1 MRQCRLFPTKT
12 ARGGFTLIELL
23 VVIAIIAVLIALL
36 LPAVQQAREA
46 ARYSQCR
53 NTLKQMALASH
64 NFHDTYGAFPPLD
77 LSPRWGAWFLM
88 IQPYMENSVGFNKW
102 NTRKSYFGNSGAQFG
117 YPYQYE
123 PVAYGSD
130 KAWQYCP
137 SFRSPGHFINGQ
149 SFAAT
154 GCNNGSFG
162 AGDIA
167 TPSQFA
173 TAQQDGPANG
183 TGTVVRYRGAVGRTD
198 YVAAAIDLAGTAIFG
213 STTANPNGLFQRA
226 IDGSTGT
233 FANCEAG
240 ANCVSMSSAGNAQQ
254 NLDPAYRCQC
264 ACDAKFKYQVT
275 TATCTDGTSNTILF
289 GEKFS
294 LAVDTDLSTA
304 TPGSGGSGALWNES
318 VAIGNIDGAGG
329 PFAMGGAGAPMLNNP
344 RMPPSGDARTRV
356 SFGSWHPGRANFAM
370 ADGSVRSLS
379 INIDNGTTSP
389 TFTQGVFGKLITPA
403 GGEVVGEF

>member
-53 NTLKQMALASH
+53 NNLKQMALASH

-162 AGDIA
+162 AGDFA

-198 YVAAAIDLAGTAIFG
+198 YVAAAIDLAGTAILAVPRRTPTVC
-213 STTANPNGLFQRA
+213 SSAPLTAPPEPLRIAKRA
-226 IDGSTGT
+226 PTASACRPPGMRNRISILPI
-233 FANCEAG
+233 G
-240 ANCVSMSSAGNAQQ
+240 ANA
-254 NLDPAYRCQC
+254 PA
-264 ACDAKFKYQVT
+264 
-275 TATCTDGTSNTILF
+275 
-289 GEKFS
+289 
-294 LAVDTDLSTA
+294 
-304 TPGSGGSGALWNES
+304 
-318 VAIGNIDGAGG
+318 
-329 PFAMGGAGAPMLNNP
+329 M
-344 RMPPSGDARTRV
+344 
-356 SFGSWHPGRANFAM
+356 
-370 ADGSVRSLS
+370 RSLNTRS
-379 INIDNGTTSP
+379 QPRRVLTGHRIPFSSEKSSP
-389 TFTQGVFGKLITPA
+389 WPWTRI
-403 GGEVVGEF
+403 